1 MQELLLLEPYPY
13 SIDSNEMKRFL
24 YIVLFLIIAAASCK
38 KNETENPFDCI
49 NRADNSNPD
58 FGAINEDNF
67 AFLHES
73 VFKPTCAN
81 SGCHDGTFE
90 PEFRSISSAYNSL
103 VNHPVISNDETNS
116 YSKRVTPG
124 NYNES
129 FLYARLTEFIPN
141 TSGIMPL
148 EVDQNSDWNT
158 LSSTYISLIQSW
170 ITAGAPDMYGNLPGQ
185 GDANLPPSIDGLVIL
200 PENNTTSP
208 YARDPDE
215 IGLTPILV
223 DAAIIDVWVLVTD
236 DQLASLDVPVTELKS
251 AATISALTT
260 ATSVAYSNSST
271 LNALDFSGNNT
282 TFYHK
287 TSLDLSGY
295 SSGDVI
301 YLRNILNDGEQDLDV
316 EIPSENSSTVIT
328 SIFVVQIL

>member
-1 MQELLLLEPYPY
+1 
-13 SIDSNEMKRFL
+13 
-24 YIVLFLIIAAASCK
+24 
-38 KNETENPFDCI
+38 
-49 NRADNSNPD
+49 
-58 FGAINEDNF
+58 
-67 AFLHES
+67 
-73 VFKPTCAN
+73 
-81 SGCHDGTFE
+81 
-90 PEFRSISSAYNSL
+90 
-103 VNHPVISNDETNS
+103 
-116 YSKRVTPG
+116 
-124 NYNES
+124 
-129 FLYARLTEFIPN
+129 
-141 TSGIMPL
+141 MPL

-208 YARDPDE
+208 YVRDPDE